1 MFMNEAVAKARWV
14 WPVQYSDAVNQYI
27 RFRHVFN
34 LESWNGKPVLSISCE
49 GNFSV
54 FLNGHFIATGQ
65 FSDFPDKPTCTT
77 VEVGEYLLE
86 GDNELNIL
94 GYHFGIDH
102 FSHIP
107 AAASLLYALDCGNK
121 VIASGGDTEYQL
133 DPAYRSGEIARLTPQ
148 MGFVFEYD
156 ARKTAGNWQKIQS
169 GDLIDRPIPE
179 PRPLPLPELKPQT
192 SMTVIAKGSFIRSG
206 EVDGKTVGQLMQS
219 DFLSPEDGAGGGSFI
234 IVDMGREECGFITFE
249 VEAPVG
255 TVLDIAVGQH
265 LAQMRVGARIGSRNF
280 ASLYICGEGRQT
292 FTHYNNRYSGRYIQ
306 INASSGSEQM
316 KIHYAGLIPF
326 EYPIAFAGKF
336 NGEDSLL
343 NKIYEVCG
351 RTLHL
356 CMHEHYE
363 DTPWREQGL
372 YANDGRNQALTGYYV
387 FGEYEFPK
395 VSLELLGQGMRPNNF
410 IPLTAPSN
418 AADFVIPSFTFA
430 WIAAVRD
437 YLMYSGDKTFV
448 ETQMPQVRLILDS
461 LTATCENDLLPCPKG
476 KGYWHFYDWADGL
489 DGVDNGNFCFA
500 WTEIKNNRFDAP
512 LNLFYISALEAA
524 SDICCFCGEVQAAED
539 YRLQAAKTKQAFDK
553 AFWCESEQAY
563 QTYLGEQSIP
573 GHFCE
578 LVQALA
584 VLSGTGRKE
593 LLDRLIQPENGM
605 VATTLS
611 QSLYKYQ
618 ALFSGGGKYAQ
629 WVFDDMLDQ
638 WGYMLNNGATSFWET
653 IKGAADF
660 DGAGSLCHGWSAIPA
675 YFCHSALLGITPLE
689 PGFKKFTVAPVSGIL
704 NNVSGEVMT
713 PDGPVSISIS
723 GKNIRIRH
731 PRTIIPVY
739 DEQSSVYNIC
749 SEEF

>member
-1 MFMNEAVAKARWV
+1 
-14 WPVQYSDAVNQYI
+14 
-27 RFRHVFN
+27 
-34 LESWNGKPVLSISCE
+34 
-49 GNFSV
+49 
-54 FLNGHFIATGQ
+54 
-65 FSDFPDKPTCTT
+65 
-77 VEVGEYLLE
+77 
-86 GDNELNIL
+86 
-94 GYHFGIDH
+94 
-102 FSHIP
+102 
-107 AAASLLYALDCGNK
+107 
-121 VIASGGDTEYQL
+121 
-133 DPAYRSGEIARLTPQ
+133 
-148 MGFVFEYD
+148 
-156 ARKTAGNWQKIQS
+156 
-169 GDLIDRPIPE
+169 
-179 PRPLPLPELKPQT
+179 
-192 SMTVIAKGSFIRSG
+192 
-206 EVDGKTVGQLMQS
+206 
-219 DFLSPEDGAGGGSFI
+219 
-234 IVDMGREECGFITFE
+234 
-249 VEAPVG
+249 
-255 TVLDIAVGQH
+255 
-265 LAQMRVGARIGSRNF
+265 
-280 ASLYICGEGRQT
+280 
-292 FTHYNNRYSGRYIQ
+292 
-306 INASSGSEQM
+306 
-316 KIHYAGLIPF
+316 
-326 EYPIAFAGKF
+326 
-336 NGEDSLL
+336 
-343 NKIYEVCG
+343 
-351 RTLHL
+351 
-356 CMHEHYE
+356 MHEHYE

-387 FGEYEFPK
+387 FGEYDFPR

-418 AADFVIPSFTFA
+418 AADFVIPSFTLA

-437 YLMYSGDKTFV
+437 YLMYSGDNTFI
-448 ETQMPQVRLILDS
+448 ESQISRVRLILDS

-512 LNLFYISALEAA
+512 LNLFYVLALEAA
-524 SDICCFCGEVQAAED
+524 SDICCFCGETQSAED
-539 YRLQAAKTKQAFDK
+539 YRQQAVKTKQAFDK
-553 AFWCESEQAY
+553 AFWSESEQAY
-563 QTYLGEQSIP
+563 QTYVGEQSIP

-584 VLSGTGRKE
+584 VLCGAGRQK

-675 YFCHSALLGITPLE
+675 YFCHSTLLGITPLE
-689 PGFKKFTVAPVSGIL
+689 PGFKKFKVAPVSGIL

-723 GKNIRIRH
+723 GKDVRIRH
-731 PRTIIPVY
+731 PRTIMPVY
-739 DEQSSVYNIC
+739 DEQSSVWNIC